1 MRGGETLMNRR
12 ILRVALVVLCLI
24 FAGAGVG
31 LAADFPNK
39 PITLIIPFSAGG
51 SHDLNARVFSAII
64 HQYLG
69 QPIVVKLMPGSG
81 GQLGTAAA
89 VKAKPDGYTL
99 FYTHNYIDQLQP
111 LIEKLPYDTTK
122 ALVTVCQTN
131 YARQF
136 MGVMKEKPWKTLD
149 EVIDYARKNPG
160 KLKVGHSGLWGAGF
174 VPYAMLFA
182 HFGAQVHWIGYKG
195 GGPLKNALLARE
207 IDFGGQSAISIMP
220 EIKSGDFRPLAVVGN
235 ERHPEVPDVPSLG
248 ELGITDE
255 VMHRIIQVPR
265 ATPAD
270 RIEIL
275 RTAFRKLNKDK
286 TYRRMIERLGENA
299 EYIDGPDYEKIRV
312 KQKQDYLKLI
322 KEVTGK

>member
-1 MRGGETLMNRR
+1 MKKRNVFGTFL
-12 ILRVALVVLCLI
+12 IVLCLI
-24 FAGAGVG
+24 FVCAGLG
-31 LAADFPNK
+31 LAADYPSK

-122 ALVTVCQTN
+122 ALVTVCRTN
-131 YARQF
+131 YSVSFQ
-136 MGVMKEKPWKTLD
+136 GVMADKPWKTLD

-160 KLKVGHSGLWGAGF
+160 KLKVAHSGLWGASF
-174 VPYAMLFA
+174 VVQAMMFA
-182 HFGAQVHWIGYKG
+182 KYGVQVNWLGYKG
-195 GGPLKNALLARE
+195 GGPLKNALLAGE
-207 IDFGGQSAISIMP
+207 ADFGGQSAIAIMS
-220 EIKSGDFRPLAVVGN
+220 EIKAGTFRPLVTVGPK
-235 ERHPEVPDVPSLG
+235 RHPEVPDIPCLG

-265 ATPAD
+265 GTAED

-275 RTAFRKLNKDK
+275 RTAFRKLNEDK

-299 EYIDGPDYEKIRV
+299 DYMDGPEYEKLRV
-312 KQKQDYLKLI
+312 KQKAEYLQLI
-322 KEVTGK
+322 KEVTGG